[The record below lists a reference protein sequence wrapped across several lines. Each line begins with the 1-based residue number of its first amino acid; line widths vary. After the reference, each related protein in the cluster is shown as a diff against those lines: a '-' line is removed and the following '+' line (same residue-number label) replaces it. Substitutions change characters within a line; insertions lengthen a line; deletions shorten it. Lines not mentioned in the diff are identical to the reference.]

1 MGTIT
6 LITGGARSGKSM
18 QAVKLALPYQ
28 RKFFVATGEPLDD
41 EMTARI
47 EFHRTTRPPDF
58 QTVEEPANVVA
69 ALAKIGRGADLVV
82 LDCLTLRV
90 SNLMHRHGT
99 HDGPIPAQP

>member
-18 QAVKLALPYQ
+18 QALQLAAPYK
-28 RKFFVATGEPLDD
+28 RKFFVATGQALDG

-58 QTVEEPANVVA
+58 QTVEEPIQVVS
-69 ALAKIGRGADLVV
+69 ALAKLGGRADLVV
-82 LDCLTLRV
+82 FDCLTLWV
-90 SNLMHRHGT
+90 SNLMLSNNG
-99 HDGPIPAQP
+99 